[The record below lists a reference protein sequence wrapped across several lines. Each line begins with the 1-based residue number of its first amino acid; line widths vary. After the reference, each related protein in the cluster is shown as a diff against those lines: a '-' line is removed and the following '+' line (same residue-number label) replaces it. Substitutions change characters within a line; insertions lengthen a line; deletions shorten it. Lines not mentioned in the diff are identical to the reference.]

1 MSRRGAGARESGN
14 GAWQTDP
21 LIRSWDQIVS
31 LRMSADQFNGR
42 LIRTAPVVAELAAS
56 YPELRDAVQVVNVLV
71 ANLGLARAVLGRTAP
86 PAVLFERAG

>member
-1 MSRRGAGARESGN
+1 LSRRGQGPRQSGDGAG
-14 GAWQTDP
+14 QIDP
-21 LIRSWDQIVS
+21 LLQGWNEIVS

-86 PAVLFERAG
+86 PAVLLERAG